1 MLTVLVIIV
10 LSYLVGSFPTSIIF
24 GKIFR
29 GIDIRNYGSGN
40 AGGTNAFRVMGWK
53 IGLSVMIIDVAKGLF
68 ATVLVSQ
75 IRIDS
80 VSLAPVYLQIIAGF
94 SAVIGHIWTIFAGF
108 HGGKGV
114 GTAAGM
120 LIGLYPVAFVLVFII
135 FLLVLFTTRYVSL
148 SSMTAASSLPFI
160 LLILDKLGRPYK
172 PQLLVLS
179 IFIALLIIF
188 THRSNIK
195 RLLAGNENRVRFGGK
210 KTA

>member
-53 IGLSVMIIDVAKGLF
+53 IGLSVMIIDVAKGLL

-75 IRIDS
+75 IRIGP

>member
-1 MLTVLVIIV
+1 MLTVLIIIV

-53 IGLSVMIIDVAKGLF
+53 IGLSVMIIDVAKGLL

>member
-1 MLTVLVIIV
+1 MLTLLTIIV
-10 LSYLVGSFPTSIIF
+10 VSYLLGSFPTSIIF
-24 GKIFR
+24 GKLFR

-53 IGLSVMIIDVAKGLF
+53 IGISVMIIDVAKGVL

-80 VSLAPVYLQIIAGF
+80 ISLAPVYLQIIAGF

-120 LIGLYPVAFVLVFII
+120 LIGLYPIAFIFVFII
-135 FLLVLFTTRYVSL
+135 FLIVLFTTRYVSV
-148 SSMTAASSLPFI
+148 SSMTAAISLPI
-160 LLILDKLGRPYK
+160 VLLVLDALGRPYK
-172 PQLLVLS
+172 PP
-179 IFIALLIIF
+179 LLILSLIIAILIVF

-195 RLLAGNENRVRFGGK
+195 RLMAGNENRVTFK
-210 KTA
+210 KKK